1 MLPNDGRLQI
11 KVIQNSVYTKSRTR
25 SVIERFSEL

>member
-11 KVIQNSVYTKSRTR
+11 KVIQNPIYTKIHTR
-25 SVIERFSEL
+25 SILGCPST